1 METVDAQ
8 TGICGVVYPPLLPP
22 AAGGV
27 CIHLSCCNPRAAVVA
42 LHPDVAVVLGHSG
55 LGVEEW
61 KADTAFSAQAGI
73 VTATL
78 LNGVLIK
85 LVAQRF

>member
-1 METVDAQ
+1 MCT
-8 TGICGVVYPPLLPP
+8 
-22 AAGGV
+22 
-27 CIHLSCCNPRAAVVA
+27 RAAVVA

-85 LVAQRF
+85 LVAQPETGREQSVIKTSNPSVVQWLDAK